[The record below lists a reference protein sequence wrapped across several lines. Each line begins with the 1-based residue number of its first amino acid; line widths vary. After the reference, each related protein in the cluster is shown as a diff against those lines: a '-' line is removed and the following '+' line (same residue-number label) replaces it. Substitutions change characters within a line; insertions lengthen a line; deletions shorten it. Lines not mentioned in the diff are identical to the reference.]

1 MISGSRL
8 ERLEEVI
15 RTPEIGADGS
25 IPPPIIRE
33 DTLMPVSMAAPQ
45 ILDQA
50 FFEIRANLL
59 ELAASFDRL
68 DRGEGSVRDD
78 PRIKQIHEALQVLL
92 EERRDRAEEVQLIF
106 SLPYN
111 DDWQDNYNINRR
123 FPRERS

>member
-1 MISGSRL
+1 M
-8 ERLEEVI
+8 
-15 RTPEIGADGS
+15 P
-25 IPPPIIRE
+25 IP
-33 DTLMPVSMAAPQ
+33 MAAPQ
-45 ILDQA
+45 VLDQA
-50 FFEIRANLL
+50 FFETRAKLL

-111 DDWQDNYNINRR
+111 DNWQDNYNINRH

>member
-1 MISGSRL
+1 M
-8 ERLEEVI
+8 
-15 RTPEIGADGS
+15 P
-25 IPPPIIRE
+25 IP
-33 DTLMPVSMAAPQ
+33 MAAPQ
-45 ILDQA
+45 VLDQA
-50 FFEIRANLL
+50 FFETRAKLL

-111 DDWQDNYNINRR
+111 DNWQDNYNINRR
-123 FPRERS
+123 FVLCEYH

>member
-1 MISGSRL
+1 
-8 ERLEEVI
+8 
-15 RTPEIGADGS
+15 
-25 IPPPIIRE
+25 
-33 DTLMPVSMAAPQ
+33 MPVSMAAPQ